1 VDEVTG
7 QRIDFTADPWKVVR
21 AVDPEA
27 VELRFFRPNPAQ
39 ICRKLLSAY
48 FTALK
53 VHERVGLVVTAEM
66 ALNE

>member
-7 QRIDFTADPWKVVR
+7 QTIDFTADPWKFVR
-21 AVDPEA
+21 AVDLEA
-27 VELRFFRPNPAQ
+27 AELRFFRPEPAQ
-39 ICRKLLSAY
+39 MCRKLLSAY

-53 VHERVGLVVTAEM
+53 VHERLGLLTSAEM